1 MDAEKVTY
9 HGEWEHFTPQTLT
22 KSLRFCLAKEL
33 APPKDPFQ
41 GLPASPERVQKNI
54 AKETDQRRE
63 KMLELGEDCGKKF
76 GSWWGVTLVKKVQAI
91 RHMCGEP
98 SALSAGRPTPADAK
112 GPPADAN
119 GKGMVA
125 VSLVTAALEPL
136 AWHVS
141 PRTLSRLLRVSAS
154 TQAAAH
160 ARKLAKTDM
169 SPPSGAPFA

>member
-98 SALSAGRPTPADAK
+98 SALSAGRPTPGKNCPIVFLHKMTRCIHQEGQPNAK
-112 GPPADAN
+112 PVCCVD
-119 GKGMVA
+119 K
-125 VSLVTAALEPL
+125 
-136 AWHVS
+136 
-141 PRTLSRLLRVSAS
+141 TLSNYLTPKLEFGKVTLPVALRDDVA
-154 TQAAAH
+154 T
-160 ARKLAKTDM
+160 KLTE
-169 SPPSGAPFA
+169 F